1 MKWKNEHSV
10 NCVFSQEL
18 CEAIVWILILIQSHY
33 KLYWLFM
40 LPVEYISCFTNWLYN
55 EAVCKI
61 KYTRNRARL
70 IYILLMW
77 KNFEKFYVLSYLLL
91 ISKVQ
96 TYLIYNNW
104 ILFKSA
110 IYCSEFSWV
119 GFWFLIATT
128 WFCSKRIKPKGR
140 RRKNAMNWYFEN
152 VLSSILINDLS

>member
-10 NCVFSQEL
+10 NCVFSQDL

-61 KYTRNRARL
+61 KYTRKRTIDL
-70 IYILLMW
+70 YVTYV
-77 KNFEKFYVLSYLLL
+77 KNCYVLSYLSL

-110 IYCSEFSWV
+110 IYCTEFPWV
-119 GFWFLIATT
+119 GFWFFIAST
-128 WFCSKRIKPKGR
+128 WFWIK
-140 RRKNAMNWYFEN
+140 
-152 VLSSILINDLS
+152 